1 MPRHEFVHPYYY
13 DQLNN
18 KDLIE
23 IQEYISTLSDK
34 DYKHNHIQ
42 HYDGDQDK
50 VYEDYRSC
58 EIHYPKKSNVFFRVG
73 KKIFNNINKKYYRY
87 DLRDVIEFQLIK
99 YQMGGNYNWHIDYG
113 VAPDRRFVRKLSM
126 TIQLSDPSKYEGG
139 ELQLVNYANN
149 LVMMEKY
156 LGRVLVFDAKI
167 PHKVWPVTWGE
178 RFALVGWVSGPQ
190 LR

>member
-58 EIHYPKKSNVFFRVG
+58 EIHYPKKSSVFFRVG
-73 KKIFNNINKKYYRY
+73 KKIFNTINKKYYRY

-99 YQMGGNYNWHIDYG
+99 YQMGGNYNWHIAVSYTHLTL
-113 VAPDRRFVRKLSM
+113 P
-126 TIQLSDPSKYEGG
+126 TIYS
-139 ELQLVNYANN
+139 V
-149 LVMMEKY
+149 
-156 LGRVLVFDAKI
+156 
-167 PHKVWPVTWGE
+167 
-178 RFALVGWVSGPQ
+178 
-190 LR
+190 